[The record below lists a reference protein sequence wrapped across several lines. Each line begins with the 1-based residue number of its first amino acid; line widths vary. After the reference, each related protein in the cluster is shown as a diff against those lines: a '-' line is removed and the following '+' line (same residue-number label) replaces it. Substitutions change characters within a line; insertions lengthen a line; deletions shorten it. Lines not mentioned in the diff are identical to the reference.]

1 MLTKIISFNVIIII
15 EYNKSNEFNL
25 KKVYNNLLFNLFMK
39 NIDKIL
45 NLTPLNIDDLDYETT
60 LRRLGWTDTFT
71 TELR

>member
-1 MLTKIISFNVIIII
+1 
-15 EYNKSNEFNL
+15 
-25 KKVYNNLLFNLFMK
+25 MK